1 MDTKIIEKVQ
11 KHDVVIAEIKQ
22 EIKFQYEDVRK
33 ALAALPHQIQQEMSI
48 KWAERDEQKR
58 KDQNEVRMW
67 FIGMVFAIGVA
78 SVGGWIWLLHE
89 RDTVKE
95 DHTLIAQVAKTATQA
110 DHKSDQA
117 LNSIT
122 KMNDK
127 LDLVIYFHKKDN
139 RE

>member
-1 MDTKIIEKVQ
+1 MDSKVLEKVQ
-11 KHDVVIAEIKQ
+11 QHDVVIAEIKQ

-33 ALAALPHQIQQEMSI
+33 ALAALPHQFQQEMSL

-67 FIGMVFAIGVA
+67 FIGMVVAIGVA
-78 SVGGWIWLLHE
+78 SIGGWIWLLHE
-89 RDTVKE
+89 RDTIKE
-95 DHTLIAQVAKTATQA
+95 DHALIAQVAKTATQA

-127 LDLVIYFHKKDN
+127 LDLVIYFHKKN
-139 RE
+139 NKE